1 MSLVN
6 FKKGSLDGY
15 KGIAV
20 KNENTLYFVT
30 DKGLLYLGE
39 KLLAATTI
47 TQKSEGI
54 YTITYIDSTNTPQTI
69 DVATTDKISSDIS
82 SAIAALDTTN
92 DVVVAS
98 KSGDVVTL
106 TAGIKEV
113 DGIIAKGSEA
123 DITLGTAAV
132 KNYQT
137 EAIPTTGAV
146 SSTNLVSAAQVA
158 TYVESKMSGVVGA
171 MVYQGTI
178 GITGDNPTITSLPE
192 ASNSNKGYVYVVK
205 TAGTY
210 ASKACEIG
218 DMIISNGE
226 SWDVINGENQ
236 VTNNGATITPGASEA
251 TTIATVDGI
260 DITVSV
266 AGLSAS
272 DSGTGNVV
280 TGVTAS
286 GNEITVTK
294 GNVIESVTGE
304 TAISGGNS
312 DYVAV
317 SAETTSNAVT
327 LSSTVKT
334 QGIASASQSVD
345 GLATAYDIKT
355 NVADNAVLTGY
366 ASALTGTISAASTIT
381 SAIKSLETAITW
393 GSF

>member
-6 FKKGSLDGY
+6 FKKGSLAGY

-20 KNENTLYFVT
+20 KDENTLYFVT
-30 DKGLLYLGE
+30 DQGLLYLGE
-39 KLLAATTI
+39 KLLAATSI
-47 TQKSEGI
+47 AQKSDGV
-54 YTITYIDSTNTPQTI
+54 YTITYIDSTNTQQTI
-69 DVATTDKISSDIS
+69 DVATTDKISNYIS

-137 EAIPTTGAV
+137 EAIPTTGVV

-192 ASNSNKGYVYVVK
+192 ASSSNKGYVYVVK

-210 ASKACEIG
+210 ASKACEVG
-218 DMIISNGE
+218 DMIISNGK

-236 VTNNGATITPGASEA
+236 VTNNGATITPGAEA

-280 TGVTAS
+280 TGITAS

-334 QGIASASQSVD
+334 QNIASAAQSVD

>member
-1 MSLVN
+1 
-6 FKKGSLDGY
+6 
-15 KGIAV
+15 
-20 KNENTLYFVT
+20 
-30 DKGLLYLGE
+30 
-39 KLLAATTI
+39 
-47 TQKSEGI
+47 
-54 YTITYIDSTNTPQTI
+54 
-69 DVATTDKISSDIS
+69 
-82 SAIAALDTTN
+82 
-92 DVVVAS
+92 
-98 KSGDVVTL
+98 
-106 TAGIKEV
+106 
-113 DGIIAKGSEA
+113 
-123 DITLGTAAV
+123 
-132 KNYQT
+132 
-137 EAIPTTGAV
+137 
-146 SSTNLVSAAQVA
+146 
-158 TYVESKMSGVVGA
+158 MSGVVGA

-192 ASNSNKGYVYVVK
+192 ASSSNKGYVYVVK

-210 ASKACEIG
+210 ASKACEVG

-236 VTNNGATITPGASEA
+236 VTNNGATITPGAEA

-280 TGVTAS
+280 TGITAS

-334 QGIASASQSVD
+334 QNIASAAQSVD

>member
-1 MSLVN
+1 
-6 FKKGSLDGY
+6 
-15 KGIAV
+15 
-20 KNENTLYFVT
+20 
-30 DKGLLYLGE
+30 
-39 KLLAATTI
+39 
-47 TQKSEGI
+47 
-54 YTITYIDSTNTPQTI
+54 
-69 DVATTDKISSDIS
+69 
-82 SAIAALDTTN
+82 
-92 DVVVAS
+92 
-98 KSGDVVTL
+98 
-106 TAGIKEV
+106 
-113 DGIIAKGSEA
+113 
-123 DITLGTAAV
+123 
-132 KNYQT
+132 
-137 EAIPTTGAV
+137 
-146 SSTNLVSAAQVA
+146 
-158 TYVESKMSGVVGA
+158 
-171 MVYQGTI
+171 
-178 GITGDNPTITSLPE
+178 
-192 ASNSNKGYVYVVK
+192 
-205 TAGTY
+205 
-210 ASKACEIG
+210 
-218 DMIISNGE
+218 MIISNGE

-236 VTNNGATITPGASEA
+236 VTNNGATITPGAEA

-304 TAISGGNS
+304 TAISSGNS

-334 QGIASASQSVD
+334 QNIASAAQSVD

>member
-6 FKKGSLDGY
+6 FKKGSLAGY
-15 KGIAV
+15 NGIAV
-20 KNENTLYFVT
+20 KDENTLYFVT

-39 KLLAATTI
+39 KLLAATSI
-47 TQKSEGI
+47 AQKSEGV

-69 DVATTDKISSDIS
+69 DVATTDKISNYIS
-82 SAIAALDTTN
+82 SAIEALDTTN

-137 EAIPTTGAV
+137 EAIPTTGVV

-192 ASNSNKGYVYVVK
+192 ASSSNKGYVYVVK

-210 ASKACEIG
+210 ASKACEVG

-236 VTNNGATITPGASEA
+236 VTNNGATITPGAEA

-280 TGVTAS
+280 TGITAS

-334 QGIASASQSVD
+334 QNIASAAQSAD